1 MPQSHTRFR
10 GLPVG
15 GDGEWG
21 AGGKQI
27 RRENGEGG
35 PSKTKTSKDK
45 NERKALRHK
54 SKSAIKMSGIKAL
67 MLNTDGR
74 RPLQDTTFHVSFVN
88 VCLLKN

>member
-1 MPQSHTRFR
+1 MGCRRQTNPPGKR
-10 GLPVG
+10 GGRSVKN
-15 GDGEWG
+15 EN
-21 AGGKQI
+21 KQ
-27 RRENGEGG
+27 RQ
-35 PSKTKTSKDK
+35 

-88 VCLLKN
+88 FCLLKN